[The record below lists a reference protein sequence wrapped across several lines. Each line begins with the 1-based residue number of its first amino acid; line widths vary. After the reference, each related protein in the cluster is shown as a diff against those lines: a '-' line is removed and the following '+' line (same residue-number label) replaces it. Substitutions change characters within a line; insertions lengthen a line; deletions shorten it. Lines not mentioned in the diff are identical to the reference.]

1 MKCWGVGTLMHGASV
16 HQRVAC
22 FAVDAPCLDRK
33 RSPVEETSGGG
44 RAHAKVSGGGGDAP
58 CIGHGLRAG

>member
-1 MKCWGVGTLMHGASV
+1 MLGGGDVDARCIGAPEG
-16 HQRVAC
+16 RLL
-22 FAVDAPCLDRK
+22 AVDAPCLDRK